1 MVAWA
6 RGGLA
11 RSEGRLVEAER
22 RYRAVLAIQP
32 DFLPGRLELGR
43 VSFEDRKDREASA
56 LFRAIRTD
64 LAAAVE
70 TAAGVRATV
79 DTFIAALDRRR
90 GGQGRDRDRPRL
102 QQQPQPDLRQPD
114 LPAGGRGRHLP
125 DRPDPAAR
133 DRGGRDQRRG

>member
-1 MVAWA
+1 MHTLAGEVAWSPG

-43 VSFEDRKDREASA
+43 VLFEDRKDREASA

-90 GGQGRDRDRPRL
+90 GGQGGRSQSAPATAATSTRPPPAGPACWRPRT
-102 QQQPQPDLRQPD
+102 
-114 LPAGGRGRHLP
+114 AS
-125 DRPDPAAR
+125 A
-133 DRGGRDQRRG
+133 